1 MTDKLFRAARSR
13 RLAILLLAVTVPPA
27 VALVWLGWQLLLQDR
42 SLLAQ
47 RDFERRQAAT
57 DAVVHSLQLSVT
69 DAERHLLDGPLPA
82 GMVRLLIGP
91 AGMEAQPPD
100 RVAWLPRETNTG
112 DPFLANSFAD
122 AERLEFQGHLDRAA
136 AAYQEG
142 AQASTRTALQSGAL
156 MRLARVRRQQ
166 RRWDDALRAY
176 RDLARVDDVLI
187 GGAPAS
193 LQARRAICAVL
204 FDAERPTDLAREAKE
219 LERDVLAGRWALDRP
234 AWELTIADL
243 EHWTGR
249 AVTVGEE
256 RPAFSAAADA
266 IWNDGVQ
273 DRRAVLDLKQVVTVL
288 HGARQDGTRVALAIS
303 SDVVR
308 AWAER
313 AMASNGAGTTTQV
326 SIITASGAPLI
337 GGLTAGAS
345 TTKIAESDSALP
357 WAVLVHTGA
366 ATSAETELAN
376 RRRLLSGALVAMLLL
391 LGGGSYFLWRVVR
404 RELAVARL
412 QADFVSA
419 VSHEFRTPL
428 TALRYATELLQ
439 ESDDVTP
446 DRRAAFYD
454 TLGRNT
460 ERLHRLVE
468 SLLDFGRMESGR
480 KPYDL
485 RAMAVGPV
493 VTTVVEDFQREVAAR
508 GVAVGLDIRTPS
520 GLQVRG
526 DASALAN
533 AIWNLLD
540 NAVKYSPERP
550 GVSVSI
556 DARGACVGISVRDE
570 GLGIPL
576 GEQRDIFRRF
586 VRGQRAMRMGIK
598 GTGLGLA
605 MVSHIIQAHKGSIEL
620 ASEEN
625 VGSTFTIVLPVVS

>member
-1 MTDKLFRAARSR
+1 MTDDFLRAGGSR

-27 VALVWLGWQLLLQDR
+27 MALVWLGWQLLLQDR

-57 DAVVHSLQLSVT
+57 DAIVHSLQLSVT
-69 DAERHLLDGPLPA
+69 DAERHVLEGPVPA

-91 AGMEAQPPD
+91 AGIEAQPAD
-100 RVAWLPRETNTG
+100 RVAWLPRAASTSE
-112 DPFLANSFAD
+112 FLDANSFAE
-122 AERLEFQGHLDRAA
+122 AERLEFQGSLDLAA
-136 AAYQEG
+136 VAYQEK
-142 AQASTRTALQSGAL
+142 ATSKRNVVHAGAL
-156 MRLARVRRQQ
+156 MRLARVRRHQ

-176 RDLARVDDVLI
+176 RDLARVDDVLVE
-187 GGAPAS
+187 AALAS

-204 FDAERPTDLAREAKE
+204 ADAERPTDLAREAAQ
-219 LERDVLAGRWALDRP
+219 LERDVLAGRWILDRP

-243 EHWTGR
+243 ERWTGR
-249 AVTVGEE
+249 PVTVAEE
-256 RPAFSAAADA
+256 RLALSAAADA
-266 IWNDGVQ
+266 IWNGGIE
-273 DRRAVLDLKQVVTVL
+273 DRRAVILLKQVVTVL
-288 HGARQDGTRVALAIS
+288 HGTRQDGTRVALAIS
-303 SDVVR
+303 PDVIR

-313 AMASNGAGTTTQV
+313 ATASNAAGATRV
-326 SIITASGAPLI
+326 SITTPSGEPLL
-337 GGLTAGAS
+337 GGLTAGTS
-345 TTKIAESDSALP
+345 TTRIAESDSALP
-357 WAVLVHTGA
+357 WTVLVQTSA
-366 ATSAETELAN
+366 ATSAEMELAN
-376 RRRLLSGALVAMLLL
+376 RRRLMLAALVAMLLL

-412 QADFVSA
+412 QAGFVSA

-428 TALRYATELLQ
+428 TALRHATELLQ

-485 RAMAVGPV
+485 RALTVGPV

-508 GVAVGLDIRTPS
+508 GVAVGLDIRTPP

-550 GVSVSI
+550 GVNVSI
-556 DARGACVGISVRDE
+556 DSRGVCVGISVKDE
-570 GLGIPL
+570 GLGIPP

-586 VRGQRAMRMGIK
+586 VRGERAMRLGIK

-605 MVSHIIQAHKGSIEL
+605 MVSHIIRAHKGSIEL